1 MDCALWQIAVS
12 STSNCHVS
20 PDQGSSS
27 GASGGLCVRAR
38 CYGQLLRRA
47 ARRLHAAGAL
57 FHAAP
62 DAARALSQALKP
74 GGGSNGGGGGLS
86 LLASSSSSAL
96 AAALEWA
103 GLLQQVGSECQLP
116 RRLSLYGSPTSSA

>member
-1 MDCALWQIAVS
+1 VDCALWQIAVS

-74 GGGSNGGGGGLS
+74 SGSSNGGGGGIS
-86 LLASSSSSAL
+86 LLASSSAL

-103 GLLQQVGSECQLP
+103 GLLQQVGSECHLP
-116 RRLSLYGSPTSSA
+116 RRLSLYGSSISSA